1 MNILTQIKQ
10 TITESANNCLNKN
23 YIKPENIIY
32 PPNNNLGDLSLP
44 CFELA
49 KNLHITPHD
58 AAISLKNLLSDN
70 KNEHISSMQVAG
82 PYLNFKIN
90 KETFTNQLLKQ
101 INKEKDKYGI
111 IINNKKERIMVE
123 YSNANTHK
131 EYHIGHLRNI
141 SFGDSINKLLA
152 ANGQTSIPVSYI
164 NDFGIHVAKTLWCL
178 KEHHSKQIPPTNKGE
193 FLGKVYSDSTS
204 KINENPVA
212 KDLVSFMMKKIESR
226 NGEEFKLWQKTR
238 KWSIKQFDEI
248 YKELNINFK
257 ETFYE
262 SDFIEKGI
270 KQIKELKDKKILI
283 ESENAIIADLN
294 EYNLGV
300 LVIMRSDGTALY
312 PTADIPLAIYKLTK
326 FKLDKSIIVVD
337 VRQSLYFKQL
347 FKLLELLGYKQ
358 EMIHLSYEFVK
369 LPSGMMSSRTGNII
383 TYTEL
388 KEKLINKAKNEII
401 KRHEKWS
408 TRKINETA
416 NTLATAIMKFE
427 MLKVDANQII
437 NFDIEKSLKF
447 EGYTAGYI
455 EYTYARISSI
465 LKTFDKENI
474 KLKLDSKTTN
484 TLEDAKERDIILK
497 IAKYPETIEKAAKT
511 YNPSM
516 LAKYLFEL
524 AQLINDYYHAIPIL
538 KANKERKN
546 AKILLV
552 KSSNQII
559 KNGLNL
565 LGIEVL
571 EEM

>member
-1 MNILTQIKQ
+1 
-10 TITESANNCLNKN
+10 
-23 YIKPENIIY
+23 
-32 PPNNNLGDLSLP
+32 
-44 CFELA
+44 
-49 KNLHITPHD
+49 
-58 AAISLKNLLSDN
+58 
-70 KNEHISSMQVAG
+70 
-82 PYLNFKIN
+82 
-90 KETFTNQLLKQ
+90 
-101 INKEKDKYGI
+101 
-111 IINNKKERIMVE
+111 
-123 YSNANTHK
+123 
-131 EYHIGHLRNI
+131 
-141 SFGDSINKLLA
+141 
-152 ANGQTSIPVSYI
+152 
-164 NDFGIHVAKTLWCL
+164 
-178 KEHHSKQIPPTNKGE
+178 
-193 FLGKVYSDSTS
+193 
-204 KINENPVA
+204 
-212 KDLVSFMMKKIESR
+212 
-226 NGEEFKLWQKTR
+226 GEEFKLWQKTR